1 MDVWVNHKSTFDA
14 LSYAILT
21 RSRWPL
27 LVPFAVFLL
36 LVASAVGD
44 HYFRDEFYYVACSRR
59 LAWGYVDQPPF
70 SIAVLRVIRQ
80 FAGDSLLV
88 LRIAAAAVA
97 ALTVWLTGVIAARL
111 GGSRFAQVLAM
122 TAAAIAPQNL
132 ALASFYSMNVFDLFF
147 WTAAAYVLIEVLN
160 RPTVGRWA
168 LLGLMLGA
176 GLENK
181 ISVFW
186 FGGGIA
192 AGLLLTAARRLLL
205 TPGPWI
211 AAAVAGA
218 IFAPHVVWQ
227 IANGWPTLEFIRNAS
242 LEKMQSNTPVQF
254 MVDQITNMNP
264 ATLPVW
270 TAGLAFFL
278 FARAGARYR
287 ALGVAFV
294 AVAVILIL
302 NRTSRSG
309 YLAAGYP
316 MLFAAGGAAIEPL
329 LVRRSLRIAALCA
342 LVAAGALSAPL
353 AVPLLPIGSY
363 VAYSRALGIAP
374 DTEEKKE
381 LGRLPQFFAD
391 RQGWNAFVDQVAA
404 AFDRLA
410 PAERAAAAVLV
421 GNYGEAGAI
430 EQLGRSRGLT
440 AISGHNNYWL
450 WGPAGRTGEVLIVVS
465 RSRERQEQRFAS
477 VELAGEIDCGD
488 CMPYENHLSIFIC
501 RGLKQPLAELWP
513 QLKHFE

>member
-1 MDVWVNHKSTFDA
+1 MPRRPWLV
-14 LSYAILT
+14 
-21 RSRWPL
+21 

-36 LVASAVGD
+36 LIVSALGD
-44 HYFRDEFYYVACSRR
+44 QYFRDEFYYLACSRR

-70 SIAVLRVIRQ
+70 SIAVLWLIRQ
-80 FAGDSLLV
+80 FAGDSLLA
-88 LRIAAAAVA
+88 LRVAAALVA
-97 ALTVWLTGVIAARL
+97 AITVWLTGTIAERL
-111 GGSRFAQVLAM
+111 GGSWFAQALAM

-132 ALASFYSMNVFDLFF
+132 ALASFYSMNVFDLLF

-160 RPTVGRWA
+160 RPTIARWA
-168 LLGLMLGA
+168 LLGIVLGA

-181 ISVFW
+181 ISVLW
-186 FGGGIA
+186 FAGGIA
-192 AGLLLTAARRLLL
+192 AGLVLTPARRLLP

-218 IFAPHVVWQ
+218 IFASHVAWQ

-242 LEKMQSNTPVQF
+242 LEKMQSNTPLQF
-254 MVDQITNMNP
+254 LADQIMNMHP

-270 TAGLAFFL
+270 IAGLAFLL
-278 FARAGARYR
+278 FARGGARYR
-287 ALGVAFV
+287 TLGVAFV
-294 AVAVILIL
+294 AVALILIL

-316 MLFAAGGAAIEPL
+316 MLFAAGGVAIEPL
-329 LVRRSLRIAALCA
+329 LVRRSLRMAALCG
-342 LVAAGALSAPL
+342 LVAAGALTAPL
-353 AVPLLPIGSY
+353 AMPLLPTDSY
-363 VAYSRALGIAP
+363 VKYSRALGVAP
-374 DTEEKKE
+374 ETEEKKE

-391 RQGWNAFVDQVAA
+391 RQGWDAFVDRVAA
-404 AFDRLA
+404 AFDRLT
-410 PAERAAAAVLV
+410 PAERASAAVLV

-450 WGPAGRTGEVLIVVS
+450 WGPAGRTGDVLIIVS

-488 CMPYENHLSIFIC
+488 CMPYENHLSIFVC
-501 RGLKQPLAELWP
+501 RGLKQPLVELWP
-513 QLKHFE
+513 QLKHYE

>member
-1 MDVWVNHKSTFDA
+1 
-14 LSYAILT
+14 LL
-21 RSRWPL
+21 RSRWL
-27 LVPFAVFLL
+27 ALVPFAVFLL
-36 LVASAVGD
+36 LIVSAVGD
-44 HYFRDEFYYVACSRR
+44 DYFRDEFYYLACSRR

-70 SIAVLRVIRQ
+70 SIAVLWLIRHV
-80 FAGDSLLV
+80 AGDSLLV

-97 ALTVWLTGVIAARL
+97 AVTVWLTGVIAGRL
-111 GGSRFAQVLAM
+111 GGSWFAQALAM

-147 WTAAAYVLIEVLN
+147 WTAAACVLIELLN
-160 RPTVGRWA
+160 GPTTARWA
-168 LLGLMLGA
+168 LLGLMLGV

-181 ISVFW
+181 ISVVW

-192 AGLLLTAARRLLL
+192 AGLLLTSRRRLLL

-218 IFAPHVVWQ
+218 IFAPHVAWQ
-227 IANGWPTLEFIRNAS
+227 LANGWPTVEFIGNAS

-254 MVDQITNMNP
+254 VADQITNMNP
-264 ATLPVW
+264 VTLPVW
-270 TAGLAFFL
+270 IAGLAFLL
-278 FARAGARYR
+278 FGRAGARYR
-287 ALGVAFV
+287 TLGIAFV
-294 AVAVILIL
+294 VVAVILIL

-329 LVRRSLRIAALCA
+329 LIRRGLRVAALCA
-342 LVAAGALSAPL
+342 LVVAGAVTAPL
-353 AVPLLPIGSY
+353 AVPLLPTTSY
-363 VAYSRALGIAP
+363 VSYSRALGIAP
-374 DTEEKKE
+374 GTEEKKE

-404 AFDRLA
+404 AVDRLT
-410 PAERAAAAVLV
+410 PSERSAAAVLV

-450 WGPAGRTGEVLIVVS
+450 WGPAGRTGEVLIVIS

-513 QLKHFE
+513 QLKHYE